1 MMFERLQLAASKRAD
16 WMLMRAIAR
25 LASRPVPSGVET
37 KALPDGVELSG
48 KRLRRRLIDDPA
60 LRNFGQ

>member
-1 MMFERLQLAASKRAD
+1 MFERLQEAANKRTDRLLMRLIRHLAA
-16 WMLMRAIAR
+16 
-25 LASRPVPSGVET
+25 RPAPPGVEV

-48 KRLRRRLIDDPA
+48 KRLKRRIIDEPN

>member
-1 MMFERLQLAASKRAD
+1 MFERLQAAASKRAD
-16 WMLMRAIAR
+16 RLLMRVIAR
-25 LASRPVPSGVET
+25 LAARPVPPAVEV

-48 KRLRRRLIDDPA
+48 KRLKRRMIDDPN

>member
-1 MMFERLQLAASKRAD
+1 MFERLKAAADKRAD
-16 WMLMRAIAR
+16 RLLMRVIAR
-25 LASRPVPSGVET
+25 LAARPVPPGVEV

-48 KRLRRRLIDDPA
+48 KRLKRRMIDDPA